1 MRLLRK
7 HLTYTNVIASV
18 AVFLLLSGTAF
29 AAGKISGSRLKD
41 NSVSGK
47 KLKPGSVSNSKLRT
61 NSVTNSKIQAASIS
75 GSRIA
80 SNTLTDRE
88 INMAKLGKISR
99 ATTADTATN
108 AGKVDSKDASQLV
121 VKCPSG
127 TVDLGSSCSES
138 GARAA
143 VSGYAAAQSCTAVG
157 GYLPHAAELVGAD
170 RADKITVSTG
180 EWTSDWNG
188 TSATLVSGTAVGGTA
203 AVDTGSQP
211 YRCFYALRER

>member
-7 HLTYTNVIASV
+7 HLTYTDVIASI
-18 AVFLLLSGTAF
+18 AVFLLLSGSAF
-29 AAGKISGSRLKD
+29 AASKISGSRLK
-41 NSVSGK
+41 NGSVSGK
-47 KLKPGSVSNSKLRT
+47 KLKAGSVSNSKLRT
-61 NSVTNSKIQAASIS
+61 NAVTNSKIQAATIS

-88 INMAKLGKISR
+88 VNMAKLGKIAR

-127 TVDLGSSCSES
+127 TVDLGSACSET

-143 VSGYAAAQSCTAVG
+143 VSGYSATQSCTSAG
-157 GYLPHAAELVGAD
+157 GYLPHAAELIGAD
-170 RADKITVSTG
+170 RANKISVSSG
-180 EWTSDWNG
+180 EWSSDWSG
-188 TSATLVSGTAVGGTA
+188 TTGTLVSGESLGGTA
-203 AVDTGSQP
+203 NVESGSQP
-211 YRCFYALRER
+211 YRCFYTLRER